1 MHLRDPAILSNV
13 EIEEIEKQSLRYLYT
28 AAYDFGLDAF
38 DIFHQS
44 SDEPKDIAEDIT
56 REMLDRLGCSQ
67 RKTAR
72 ILHYCPVVLA
82 WTWIKYL

>member
-44 SDEPKDIAEDIT
+44 SDEPKDIAEEIRLAYVGVT
-56 REMLDRLGCSQ
+56 RA
-67 RKTAR
+67 RKKLFLVMTVNFLKR
-72 ILHYCPVVLA
+72 
-82 WTWIKYL
+82 